1 MPEENQTFI
10 FIIYFLLQAA
20 SADFP
25 VRILTNTINVNAL
38 LQPYLFNANYLY
50 TIGKL
55 ENNISKANK
64 FCNVIWT
71 FPSMLTL

>member
-1 MPEENQTFI
+1 MPEENQAFI
-10 FIIYFLLQAA
+10 FIIYFLLQPA
-20 SADFP
+20 SADLP
-25 VRILTNTINVNAL
+25 VIILTNTISANAL

-64 FCNVIWT
+64 LCNVIRT
-71 FPSMLTL
+71 FPSMLTF